1 MRRLTYAQRHR
12 CICLVTNHM
21 EERTSP
27 PEIQPGDALGLRK
40 TSMDLFDGDSLD
52 SFGDRPLIAE
62 RVNHGRHSIALNGVA
77 WFLDRSCACI
87 HGTSENKIDIRDV
100 NIECTAGRLTM
111 RVMAVRDAA
120 ARDTAITHT
129 PEFVRFGWQ
138 SNRASASSHRSG
150 SSLAAVGAPIG
161 ERPRHHSRSRPRT

>member
-1 MRRLTYAQRHR
+1 MRRLIYAQRHR

-52 SFGDRPLIAE
+52 SFGNRPLIAE
-62 RVNHGRHSIALNGVA
+62 RVNHGRHSIALNCVA

-100 NIECTAGRLTM
+100 NIKCTAGRLTSFKGPHHRND
-111 RVMAVRDAA
+111 RVA
-120 ARDTAITHT
+120 DTDCH
-129 PEFVRFGWQ
+129 
-138 SNRASASSHRSG
+138 
-150 SSLAAVGAPIG
+150 VGRLCVWRIMPVQ
-161 ERPRHHSRSRPRT
+161 